1 MKEKNNNTST
11 TVYNNTNKII
21 SIMLLLIITFMQVI
35 TIPINANA
43 FTVGVDGIKL
53 TSPSTSLS
61 VGDKVE
67 VIVSTRGQAVSAID
81 TAIVYDTD
89 IFEIIK
95 EEDIV
100 KLSSEN
106 WTIALEEQ
114 PDADGK
120 HWLGILTQSGKYLTG
135 DLFKIVFTVKKETTT
150 IKFTEAQVAFAD
162 KTTAGDPDIETAIEE
177 SVTIEVKEETTH
189 KVTFKNDDG
198 TVIEIIDVPHG
209 NGAQFGG
216 QIPTSTKVQP
226 GYEAI
231 FKGWKDVD
239 KLQNVTEDTTVSA
252 EYDMKPIVY
261 TITYENLRDSDNSQ
275 NPKTYTVEDQNI
287 NLVNLANKEKYKFK
301 GWYTTNDNTGV
312 KVTSIDTSKL
322 GNIKLYA
329 QWEEIADKDKLY
341 LKSAKYKIGENDI
354 DIYEDGDV
362 YLDKI
367 EPKTTFAQFRSN
379 CETNGIMTVIDH
391 NGNVLGENDLVG
403 TNMTIKVTKDD
414 EEIIITAV
422 VMGDI
427 DGNGKVTISDWS
439 EMNKV
444 VLKERTLKGA
454 QFKAA
459 DLDDNEKITVS
470 DSSTENQVILKV
482 TELKYDK
489 KKLNN

>member
-1 MKEKNNNTST
+1 MKNENNDT
-11 TVYNNTNKII
+11 TITARDKTNKVI
-21 SIMLLLIITFMQVI
+21 SIILLLLITFMQI
-35 TIPINANA
+35 TSIPINTKAY
-43 FTVGVDGIKL
+43 TVGVDGIKL
-53 TSPSTSLS
+53 TSTSTSLS
-61 VGDKVE
+61 VNDKVE
-67 VIVSTRGQAVSAID
+67 VVVSTRGQGVSGID

-89 IFEIIK
+89 VFEIIT
-95 EEDIV
+95 EQDIT
-100 KLSSEN
+100 KLSEDD
-106 WTIALEEQ
+106 WTVSLEKQ
-114 PDADGK
+114 PDENGK
-120 HWLGILTQSGKYLTG
+120 HWLGILTQTGNYITG
-135 DLFKIVFTVKKETTT
+135 DLFKIVFTVKKQAKSTT
-150 IKFTEAQVAFAD
+150 IKFTEAQVAFSD
-162 KTTAGDPDIETAIEE
+162 KTTAGEPNIETAMEE
-177 SVTIEVKEETTH
+177 SVTIEEATH

-198 TVIEIIDVPHG
+198 TIIETIDVPHG
-209 NGAQFGG
+209 DGAEFGG
-216 QIPTSTKVQP
+216 KTPTANNVKP

-231 FKGWKDVD
+231 FKGWKDVE
-239 KLQNVTEDTTVSA
+239 KLENVTEDTTVSA

-261 TITYENLRDSDNSQ
+261 TITYENLKGSDNSQ
-275 NPKTYTVEDQNI
+275 NPKTYTVEDKNI
-287 NLVNLANKEKYKFK
+287 NLVNLENKENYKFK

-322 GNIKLYA
+322 GNITLYA
-329 QWEEIADKDKLY
+329 QWEETSRDKLY

-391 NGNVLGENDLVG
+391 NGNILGENDLVG

-444 VLKERTLKGA
+444 VLKERTLEGA

-489 KKLNN
+489 KKLNK